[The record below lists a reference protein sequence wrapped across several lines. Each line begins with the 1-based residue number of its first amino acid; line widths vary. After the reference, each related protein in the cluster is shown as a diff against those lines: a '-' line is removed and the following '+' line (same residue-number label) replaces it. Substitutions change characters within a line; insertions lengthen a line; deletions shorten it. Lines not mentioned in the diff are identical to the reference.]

1 MMSVWPGC
9 RGPSSSYSGTVA
21 IPNLSPGSPG
31 GGVVMSDG
39 SMMSGLDCCT
49 GLAPNVSV
57 GGESWT
63 SSTSGASHGGE
74 SVDHLV

>member
-1 MMSVWPGC
+1 
-9 RGPSSSYSGTVA
+9 
-21 IPNLSPGSPG
+21 
-31 GGVVMSDG
+31 MSDG